1 MATFKTRARTL
12 DMLGRQQIA
21 GIPTAIS
28 ELFKNAHDAYAD
40 HVEIDY
46 YRSDGLFVLRD
57 DGVGMSRDDFVA
69 RWLTIGTES
78 KFDPNQRPPQD
89 PDKQLRP
96 MLGEK
101 GIGRLAIAT
110 IGPQL
115 LVLTRAKTDDGASD
129 LTAAFLNWG
138 VFEWPGIDLEDIEV
152 PVRTFASGSLPSARD
167 VADMVREFR
176 ASVESVGRSVE
187 RQLLEKLRVEL
198 DRFDIDP
205 RDIDS
210 YLGKPSLGANGSG
223 THFVIKPASPLLAD
237 DIDGD
242 PGATKAAALKK
253 ATPLKKA
260 LLGFSNTMTPDSR
273 TVIHTSFRDHKTE
286 EFADD
291 LIAEDEFFT
300 PDEFQNA
307 DHRMSGVFDEF
318 GQFGGEISIYGESIL
333 GHVIPWSGGRGART
347 LCGSFS
353 IDFAAFEGES
363 RHSTIP
369 HEEHGRLASKAERL
383 GGLYIYRN
391 GIRVLPYGDTD
402 YDWLDIEFRRTKS
415 AYYYYFS
422 HRKMFGAVELDAENN
437 RQLHEKAG
445 REGFQENKAYRQFR
459 SILQNFF
466 LQMAADF
473 FRAEG
478 VHSETFDLR
487 KTELSREDD
496 ARKRRERHVLE
507 RKRRFEASLNSFF
520 EKLRNEEPQKE
531 ISALTARVAAELRN
545 AGGISDSQLAAR
557 RILDLEREARAEMR
571 GLEARYRISRPRIGL
586 SKATLRDWGVY
597 NTEFAALEANVFR
610 PARNMIG
617 EVVGEEARRAE
628 LALDRR
634 IRTEAALDGLG
645 REARKTT
652 GKSGQAVRAEADK
665 VASKA
670 REAAGRSLKAVESE
684 LREVLSEFQR
694 MDVAGMPDELFVET
708 RDALETRVL
717 SVTEEQGALLR
728 SVLEQL
734 EAVDVTGETSVAE
747 QLMAIEQRSLLL
759 EEEAEADAQ
768 LAQLGMA
775 IEIISHEFS
784 GTIRSIRNGL
794 RRLKAWADVNE
805 GLVELHDSIRASFDH
820 LDGYLTLFTP
830 LQRRL
835 YRKAVEI
842 RGSEI
847 RKFLEE
853 LFGARLTRHDVS
865 FKATRAFDDAKIMG
879 FPSNFYPVFVNLV
892 DNAIFWLS
900 QQTPRRERTITLDEC
915 GGALLV
921 ADSGPG
927 IDARD
932 RDAIFEF
939 GFSRKAGGRGMGL
952 HIGRETLRRIGFDLR
967 LLKSDG
973 GATFGVVPVKELEE
987 EDNGDGRRS
996 DTPPR

>member
-40 HVEIDY
+40 RVEIDN

-57 DGVGMSRDDFVA
+57 DGVGMSQDDFVT

-78 KFDPNQRPPQD
+78 KFDPDRRPPQD
-89 PDKQLRP
+89 PDKKPRP

-115 LVLTRAKTDDGASD
+115 LILTRAKTDGGASD
-129 LTAAFLNWG
+129 ITAAFLNWG
-138 VFEWPGIDLEDIEV
+138 IFEWPGIDLEDIDI
-152 PVRTFASGSLPSARD
+152 PLRSFSPGTLPSAQDVAEMIGELRASAERVGRD
-167 VADMVREFR
+167 VEPR
-176 ASVESVGRSVE
+176 
-187 RQLLEKLRVEL
+187 LLERLAGEL

-205 RDIDS
+205 QDIDS
-210 YLGKPSLGANGSG
+210 YLREPSLGGNGSG
-223 THFVIKPASPLLAD
+223 THFIIKPASPLLTD

-242 PGATKAAALKK
+242 PAMSKAAALKK

-260 LLGFSNTMTPDSR
+260 LLGFGNTMTPGSQ
-273 TVIHTSFRDHKTE
+273 TVIRTAFRDHETDE
-286 EFADD
+286 LTRD
-291 LIAEDEFFT
+291 LIVEDEFFT
-300 PDEFQNA
+300 PGEFLNA
-307 DHRMSGVFDEF
+307 DHRMRGTFDEF
-318 GQFGGEISIYGESIL
+318 GQFRGEISIYGETAAD
-333 GHVIPWSGGRGART
+333 HVIPWSGGRGAPTR
-347 LCGSFS
+347 CGPFS

-363 RHSTIP
+363 KHSTIP
-369 HEEHGRLASKAERL
+369 REEHTRLAIKTEQL

-422 HRKMFGAVELDAENN
+422 HRKMFGAVEIDADRNHD
-437 RQLHEKAG
+437 LLEKAG

-459 SILQNFF
+459 SILRNFF

-478 VHSETFDLR
+478 VHSEAFDLR
-487 KTELSREDD
+487 KTELSREDE
-496 ARKRRERHVLE
+496 ARKQREREVSE
-507 RKRRFEASLNSFF
+507 RKRKFEAGLNTFF
-520 EKLRNEEPQKE
+520 DRVKNDQPREEAL
-531 ISALTARVAAELRN
+531 ALTERVETELRSACN
-545 AGGISDSQLAAR
+545 MADSRLAASKV
-557 RILDLEREARAEMR
+557 LDLERRAQADVR
-571 GLEARYRISRPRIGL
+571 DLEARYRVSRPRIGL

-597 NTEFAALEANVFR
+597 NTEFASLQENVFG
-610 PARNMIG
+610 PARKIIDDL
-617 EVVGEEARRAE
+617 VGEEAKKAA
-628 LALDRR
+628 LSLDRR
-634 IRTEAALDGLG
+634 VRTEAALDGLG
-645 REARKTT
+645 QDARKTT
-652 GKSGQAVRAEADK
+652 GRSSQAVRAEADK

-670 REAAGRSLKAVESE
+670 REVAGRSLKTIESE
-684 LREVLSEFQR
+684 LREVLSEIQR
-694 MDVAGMPDELFVET
+694 TDLSGMPDEIFVET

-717 SVTEEQGALLR
+717 KVTEEQGALLR

-734 EAVDVTGETSVAE
+734 QAVDVTGESSTAE
-747 QLMAIEQRSLLL
+747 QLMAIEQRNLLL

-775 IEIISHEFS
+775 IEIINHEFS
-784 GTIRSIRNGL
+784 GTIRSVRSGL
-794 RRLKAWADVNE
+794 RKLKAWADVNE
-805 GLVELHDSIRASFDH
+805 GLKELYDSIRASFDH

-847 RKFLEE
+847 RDFLEE
-853 LFGARLTRHDVS
+853 LFRARLARHDAS
-865 FKATRAFDDAKIMG
+865 LTATGAFANARIVG
-879 FPSNFYPVFVNLV
+879 FPSSFYPVFVNLV

-900 QQTPRRERTITLDEC
+900 QQNPQRERRIQLDER

-921 ADSGPG
+921 ADTGPG

-932 RDAIFEF
+932 REAIFEF
-939 GFSRKAGGRGMGL
+939 GFSRKPGGRGMGL
-952 HIGRETLRRIGFDLR
+952 HIGRETLRRVGFDLQ
-967 LLKSDG
+967 LIDGDG
-973 GATFGVVPVKELEE
+973 GATFGVVPVDE
-987 EDNGDGRRS
+987 S
-996 DTPPR
+996 

>member
-40 HVEIDY
+40 RVEIDY

-57 DGVGMSRDDFVA
+57 DGVGMNRDDFVK

-78 KFDPNQRPPQD
+78 KYDPDRRPPQD
-89 PDKQLRP
+89 PDKKLRP

-115 LVLTRAKTDDGASD
+115 LVLTRAKTDDGGSD

-138 VFEWPGIDLEDIEV
+138 IFEWPGVDLNDIEI
-152 PVRTFASGSLPSARD
+152 PLRSFSSSTLPSAHD
-167 VADMVREFR
+167 VANMVEEFR
-176 ASVESVGRSVE
+176 AKAEEVGRGVE
-187 RQLLEKLRVEL
+187 RRLLERLAGEL

-205 RDIDS
+205 QAIDS
-210 YLGKPSLGANGSG
+210 YLGEPSLVGNGSG
-223 THFVIKPASPLLAD
+223 THFIIKPASPLLAD

-242 PGATKAAALKK
+242 ASASRAAALKK

-260 LLGFSNTMTPDSR
+260 LLGFSNTMTPGSQ
-273 TVIHTSFRDHKTE
+273 TVIRTSFRDHETDE
-286 EFADD
+286 LAED

-300 PDEFQNA
+300 PDEFGNA
-307 DHRMSGVFDEF
+307 DHRMRGRFDEF
-318 GQFGGEISIYGESIL
+318 GQFRGKISIYGETIAD
-333 GHVIPWSGGRGART
+333 HVIPWSGGRGART
-347 LCGSFS
+347 LCGPFS

-363 RHSTIP
+363 KHSTIP
-369 HEEHGRLASKAERL
+369 HHEHARLARKTEQL

-422 HRKMFGAVELDAENN
+422 HRKMFGAVDIDADGN
-437 RQLHEKAG
+437 RDLLEKAG

-478 VHSETFDLR
+478 VHSEAFDLR
-487 KTELSREDD
+487 KTELSREDE
-496 ARKRRERHVLE
+496 ARKRREKQVLA
-507 RKRRFEASLNSFF
+507 RKRTFEASLNTFF
-520 EKLRNEEPQKE
+520 DRIENDEPRQKAL
-531 ISALTARVAAELRN
+531 ALTERVETDLRSACN
-545 AGGISDSQLAAR
+545 MEDSRLAASKV
-557 RILDLEREARAEMR
+557 LDLERRAQADIR
-571 GLEARYRISRPRIGL
+571 DLEARFRLSRPRIGL

-597 NTEFAALEANVFR
+597 NTEFASLQENVFG
-610 PARNMIG
+610 PARKIIDDLI
-617 EVVGEEARRAE
+617 GEEAKKAA
-628 LALDRR
+628 LSLDRR
-634 IRTEAALDGLG
+634 VRTEAALDGLG
-645 REARKTT
+645 QEARKTT
-652 GKSGQAVRAEADK
+652 GKSGQEVRAEADK
-665 VASKA
+665 VASKS
-670 REAAGRSLKAVESE
+670 REVAGRSLKTVESE
-684 LREVLSEFQR
+684 LREVLSEIQR
-694 MDVAGMPDELFVET
+694 TDLSGMPDELFVET

-717 SVTEEQGALLR
+717 KVTEEQGALLR

-734 EAVDVTGETSVAE
+734 QAVDVTGTTSTAE
-747 QLMAIEQRSLLL
+747 QLMAIEQRNLLL

-775 IEIISHEFS
+775 IEIINHEFS
-784 GTIRSIRNGL
+784 GTIRSVRTGL
-794 RRLKAWADVNE
+794 RKLKAWADVNE
-805 GLVELHDSIRASFDH
+805 GLGKLYDSIRTSFDH

-835 YRKAVEI
+835 YRRAVEI

-847 RKFLEE
+847 RDFLEE
-853 LFGARLTRHDVS
+853 LFRARLARHGVS
-865 FKATRAFDDAKIMG
+865 LTATRAFVDAKFIG
-879 FPSNFYPVFVNLV
+879 FPSSFYPVFVNLV

-900 QQTPRRERTITLDEC
+900 QQNPRHERNIELDER

-921 ADSGPG
+921 ADTGPG
-927 IDARD
+927 VDVRD
-932 RDAIFEF
+932 REAIFEF
-939 GFSRKAGGRGMGL
+939 GFSRKPGGRGMGL
-952 HIGRETLRRIGFDLR
+952 HIGRETLRRVGFDLQ
-967 LLKSDG
+967 LIDADK
-973 GATFGVVPVKELEE
+973 GATFGVVPVK
-987 EDNGDGRRS
+987 GA
-996 DTPPR
+996 

>member
-28 ELFKNAHDAYAD
+28 ELFKNAHDAYAE

-57 DGVGMSRDDFVA
+57 DGIGMNRDDFVA

-78 KFDPNQRPPQD
+78 KFDPSQQPPQH
-89 PDKQLRP
+89 PDKQPRP

-115 LVLTRAKTDDGASD
+115 LVLTRARTNDGDSD
-129 LTAAFLNWG
+129 LTAAFLNWSI
-138 VFEWPGIDLEDIEV
+138 FEWPGIDLEDIEV
-152 PVRTFASGSLPSARD
+152 PLRSFASGSLPSAQD
-167 VADMVREFR
+167 VAEMVEEFR
-176 ASVESVGRSVE
+176 ASAESVGRNVE
-187 RQLLEKLRVEL
+187 QQLLEKLAAEL

-210 YLGKPSLGANGSG
+210 YLEGPSLGTNSSG
-223 THFVIKPASPLLAD
+223 THFIIKPVSTLLAD

-242 PGATKAAALKK
+242 PTASKVIALKK

-260 LLGFSNTMTPDSR
+260 LLGFSNTMTPDSK
-273 TVIHTSFRDHKTE
+273 TLIHTSFRDHRTDE
-286 EFADD
+286 LTDD

-307 DHRMSGVFDEF
+307 DHRTNGTFDEF
-318 GQFGGEISIYGESIL
+318 GQFRGEISIYGETIAD
-333 GHVIPWSGGRGART
+333 HVIPWSGGRGART
-347 LCGSFS
+347 LCGPFH

-369 HEEHGRLASKAERL
+369 HEEHARLANKTEQL

-402 YDWLDIEFRRTKS
+402 YDWLDIEFRRTKKAS
-415 AYYYYFS
+415 YYYFS
-422 HRKMFGAVELDAENN
+422 HRKMFGAVELDAKKN
-437 RQLHEKAG
+437 RHLHEKAG
-445 REGFQENKAYRQFR
+445 REGFQENRAYRQFR

-496 ARKRRERHVLE
+496 ARKRRERQVLE
-507 RKRRFEASLNSFF
+507 RKRTFEASLNSFF
-520 EKLRNEEPQKE
+520 EKLRNDEPQE
-531 ISALTARVAAELRN
+531 EALALTEHVAAELQN
-545 AGGISDSQLAAR
+545 AIGISDNQLAAR
-557 RILDLEREARAEMR
+557 KILELERQAQAEIR
-571 GLEARYRISRPRIGL
+571 NLEAQYRISRPRIGL
-586 SKATLRDWGVY
+586 SKATFREWGVY
-597 NTEFAALEANVFR
+597 NTEFAALQESVFK
-610 PARNMIG
+610 PTRNMIDELIG
-617 EVVGEEARRAE
+617 EKTIEAK
-628 LALDRR
+628 LSLDRR

-645 REARKTT
+645 QEVRKST
-652 GKSGQAVRAEADK
+652 GKSGQAVKVEADR

-670 REAAGRSLKAVESE
+670 REVASRSLKAVESE

-694 MDVAGMPDELFVET
+694 IDLTGMPDELFVET
-708 RDALETRVL
+708 RNALETRVL

-734 EAVDVTGETSVAE
+734 QAVDVTGEVSTAE
-747 QLMAIEQRSLLL
+747 QLMAIEQRNLLL
-759 EEEAEADAQ
+759 EEEVEADAQ

-775 IEIISHEFS
+775 IEIINHEFS
-784 GTIRSIRNGL
+784 GTIRSVRNGL

-805 GLVELHDSIRASFDH
+805 ELSELHDSIRTSFDH

-835 YRKAVEI
+835 HRKAVEI

-847 RKFLEE
+847 RDFLEE
-853 LFGARLTRHDVS
+853 LFRPRLARHDVS
-865 FKATRAFDDAKIMG
+865 LKATGAFNNAKLVG

-900 QQTPRRERTITLDEC
+900 QQSPQSKRTIKLDEH
-915 GGALLV
+915 GGTLLV
-921 ADSGPG
+921 SDNGPG
-927 IDARD
+927 VNVRD
-932 RDAIFEF
+932 REAIFEF
-939 GFSRKAGGRGMGL
+939 GFSRKPGGGGMGL
-952 HIGRETLRRIGFDLR
+952 HIGRETLRRIGFDLQ
-967 LLKSDG
+967 LLEGDD
-973 GATFGVVPVKELEE
+973 GATFGVVPVKEL
-987 EDNGDGRRS
+987 
-996 DTPPR
+996 